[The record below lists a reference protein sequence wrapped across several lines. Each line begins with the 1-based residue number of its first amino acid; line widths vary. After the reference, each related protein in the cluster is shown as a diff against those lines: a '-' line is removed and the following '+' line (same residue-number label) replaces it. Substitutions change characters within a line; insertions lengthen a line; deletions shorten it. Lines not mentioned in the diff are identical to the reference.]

1 MLRWLGLIVGVLL
14 EAVGVIW
21 ILQGSGLLPGSFMT
35 GQVFWAYMGIAAVG
49 VGLVVALIS
58 AWAIGRASPRR

>member
-1 MLRWLGLIVGVLL
+1 MRKWLGLAVGVLL
-14 EAVGVIW
+14 DVIGVIW

-49 VGLVVALIS
+49 VGLILAVVS
-58 AWAIGRASPRR
+58 AWALGRAS

>member
-1 MLRWLGLIVGVLL
+1 MWKWLGLAVGVLL
-14 EAVGVIW
+14 DVIGVTW

-49 VGLVVALIS
+49 VGLILTVVS
-58 AWAIGRASPRR
+58 AWALGWAS

>member
-1 MLRWLGLIVGVLL
+1 MLKWIGLIVGGLL
-14 EAVGVIW
+14 QVTGVVW

-49 VGLVVALIS
+49 VGLIAAVAS
-58 AWAIGRASPRR
+58 AWAIGRGRS